1 MPYANFGP
9 CPPAVGRLMVNAISK
24 TGEAILAEIGRFS
37 LFGWALLHESWLFL
51 KQRLRGFKL
60 DDRLLIEQLEAI
72 GAKSVA
78 VVLITALFTGMV
90 LALQASISL
99 EEKLKGVIQFMGRT
113 VALPFIRE
121 LGPVLTALIVTG
133 RIGSSIAA
141 ELGTMKVTEQMDAL
155 KTMGTRPI
163 RYLGVPRLVACL
175 VMLPLLTLMAN
186 VVGILGGFIVAK
198 YMLGLSAIQYF
209 GDIPAM
215 LGLAD
220 LWSGMGKTFFFGGI
234 IAVVSCYKGF
244 GTTGGAEGVG
254 RATTES
260 VVWASMMILIS
271 DYFLTAFFA
280 LFF

>member
-1 MPYANFGP
+1 MIH
-9 CPPAVGRLMVNAISK
+9 AVADQ
-24 TGEAILAEIGRFS
+24 ALAVVAEVGRFS
-37 LFGWALLHESWLFL
+37 LFGWALVVESWFFVR
-51 KQRLRGFKL
+51 QRLRGFKL
-60 DDRLLIEQLEAI
+60 DDRLIMEQFEAI
-72 GAKSVA
+72 GAKSVP

-99 EEKLKGVIQFMGRT
+99 EEKLKGVSQFMGRT

-155 KTMGTRPI
+155 RTLGTRPM

-175 VMLPLLTLMAN
+175 VMLPMLTMMAA
-186 VVGILGGFIVAK
+186 VVGIVGGFLVS
-198 YMLGLSAIQYF
+198 YFMLDLSAIQYF
-209 GDIPAM
+209 GDIPQM

-220 LWSGMGKTFFFGGI
+220 LWSGLGKTFFFGGI
-234 IAVVSCYKGF
+234 IALVSCYKGF
-244 GTTGGAEGVG
+244 GTSGGAEGVG